1 MQGNR
6 FVKGFSV
13 VLLFVVL
20 YQGLLWFVTS
30 GVESTA
36 DARAAEKVAAL
47 GLKDKDAELMRAEF
61 RQSYLD
67 SISDESVFLGLT
79 YDDLKGQQLTF
90 GLDLRGGMSVVLQVD
105 LYDLVVTLS
114 GDAINPEFTQAL
126 DKARE
131 AQKTSQKDFIT
142 LFGEEY
148 AKIAPSGKLASIFAP
163 ERKLEA
169 RGINAEST
177 NEQVLKAIR
186 DEAGEAV
193 KRTYNLLKERIN
205 NFGAAQKEIA
215 LDENTDRINVE
226 LPGVTNP
233 ARARRYL
240 QTSASLEFWDV
251 YRAQDM
257 VGSEQLMSILSR
269 IDQKLK
275 AKQSASGDSTKTDTS
290 ANAAQGPLFSRM
302 IGGGDAQIGFAL
314 AADTALIVRMI
325 MESGDLPRNIKLLWG
340 NKHVDSKTYNFPD
353 AARRY
358 VLYAID
364 TKGKK
369 EAPLQGDRITS
380 AKPSSENGQNL
391 VLIDMDQEGARN
403 WKKMTERNVGREV
416 AIVLDDKV
424 YSAPV
429 VNGVIA
435 GGRTQIS
442 GNFTPAEATSLSN
455 VLSIGKMPC
464 RAEII
469 EEAIVG
475 PSLGEATIRAGF
487 IALVAGLFAV
497 IFFMIGYYALAG
509 FISVVSLLFN
519 LLIIVSTLSS
529 FGTALTLP
537 GIAGVV
543 LTIGMAV
550 DANVIIFERIREEL
564 RKKLPWKEALEK
576 GFAQS
581 YSSIFDANITTI
593 LVGLILFQFG
603 LGPIKS
609 FAIVLIVGVIASVFT
624 AVFFGRLVFGFFEA
638 RKQAALDTAAEE
650 PANGVVSVGSN
661 ATINVLASPNK
672 NIIGGRK
679 IAYAISLVLVAV
691 SLGSIFTRGFDLG
704 VDLQGGRSYVVELG
718 KDVEVDALRAKVVAA
733 LDNNEQVVIKTFND
747 SKQARITTAFMQNE
761 TGVAAD
767 SVVLSRIYNAT
778 KEYAG
783 ASISYAD
790 FARNIPSPELT
801 LKAATKVGPS
811 VADDI
816 NNSAYKTGGLA
827 LLAILLYIFLRFGR
841 WQYSAGAILALIHD
855 VIITV
860 GVFSLLKGLLPFALE
875 VNQEFIAAILTV
887 IGYSINDTVIVF
899 DRIRETLKEE
909 EGKGT
914 PLGTMVNDAINNTL
928 SRTFMTSFTTLLVV
942 LLLFFFGGDGVRG
955 FAFALLV
962 GIGVGTYSSI
972 FVAAPLVVDLTKDA
986 SSITEEEF
994 VPEHVKEER
1003 AAAAAAEA
1011 AAKAAEEAAAKD
1023 APKA

>member
-13 VLLFVVL
+13 VLLLIVL
-20 YQGLLWFVTS
+20 YQGLLWFVTA

-36 DARAAEKVAAL
+36 EARAAEKVAAM
-47 GLKDKDAELMRAEF
+47 GLTETEAALIRAEM

-114 GDAINPEFTQAL
+114 GDAVNPEFTQAL

-131 AQKTSQKDFIT
+131 AQKSSQKDFVT

-148 AKIAPSGKLASIFAP
+148 AKVAPSGKLASIFAP
-163 ERKLEA
+163 ERKLEG
-169 RGINAEST
+169 RGINAESS
-177 NEQVLKAIR
+177 NEEVLKAIR
-186 DEAGEAV
+186 AEAGEAV

-251 YRAQDM
+251 YRANDM
-257 VGSEQLMSILSR
+257 VGSEQLMSIFAR

-275 AKQSASGDSTKTDTS
+275 AKQSASGDSTKVDTS
-290 ANAAQGPLFSRM
+290 GNAGTGPLFSRLL
-302 IGGGDAQIGFAL
+302 GGGGAQIGFAL
-314 AADTALIVRMI
+314 ASDTALVVRMI
-325 MESGDLPRNIKLLWG
+325 SESGDLPRNIKLLWG
-340 NKHVDSKTYNFPD
+340 NKHVDNKNYNFPD

-369 EAPLQGDRITS
+369 EAPLQGDRVTS
-380 AKPSSENGQNL
+380 ARPSSENGQNM
-391 VLIDMDQEGARN
+391 VLIEMDQEGSRN
-403 WKKMTERNVGREV
+403 WKKMTERNVGKEV

-442 GNFTPAEATSLSN
+442 GDFTPAEATSLAN

-464 RAEII
+464 KAEII

-475 PSLGEATIRAGF
+475 PTLGEATIRAGF
-487 IALVAGLFAV
+487 IALLAGLLTV
-497 IFFMIGYYALAG
+497 ILFMMGYYAMAG
-509 FISVVSLLFN
+509 FISVFSLLFN
-519 LLIIVSTLSS
+519 LLIIVSTLAS

-564 RKKLPWKEALEK
+564 RKKLPWKEAVEK
-576 GFAQS
+576 GFSQS

-609 FAIVLIVGVIASVFT
+609 FAVVLIVGVIASVFT
-624 AVFFGRLVFGFFEA
+624 AVFFSRLVFGFFEK
-638 RKQAALDTAAEE
+638 RKLAALDANAPE

-661 ATINVLASPNK
+661 ATINVLANPNK

-679 IAYAISLVLVAV
+679 IAYLVSTVLVVASLV
-691 SLGSIFTRGFDLG
+691 SIFTRGFDLG
-704 VDLQGGRSYVVELG
+704 VDLQGGRSYVIELG
-718 KDVEVDALRAKVVAA
+718 KDVEVDALRSKIVAA
-733 LDNNEQVVIKTFND
+733 LDGNEQVVIKTFND
-747 SKQARITTAFMQNE
+747 SKQARIMTAFMQNE
-761 TGVAAD
+761 TGLEAD
-767 SVVLSRIYNAT
+767 SIVLSRIYNAT

-783 ASISYAD
+783 ASISYSD
-790 FARNIPSPELT
+790 FSRNIASPELT
-801 LKAATKVGPS
+801 LKAVSKVGPS

-827 LLAILLYIFLRFGR
+827 LLAILLYIFFRFGR
-841 WQYSAGAILALIHD
+841 WQYSAGAIIALAHD
-855 VIITV
+855 VIITM
-860 GVFSLLKGLLPFALE
+860 GMFSLLKGLLPFALE

-887 IGYSINDTVIVF
+887 IGYSINDTVIIF
-899 DRIRETLKEE
+899 DRIRETVREE
-909 EGKGT
+909 ENKGNS
-914 PLGTMVNDAINNTL
+914 LAAMVNSAINNTL

-955 FAFALLV
+955 FAFALLI

-972 FVAAPLVVDLTKDA
+972 FVASPLVVDLTKDA
-986 SSITEEEF
+986 SSIAEEDYI
-994 VPEHVKEER
+994 PDHVKEER
-1003 AAAAAAEA
+1003 EAAAAADA
-1011 AAKAAEEAAAKD
+1011 AAKAAEIAAQD
-1023 APKA
+1023 NAPKA